1 MKLFKKLA
9 MFTMAI
15 ALTFSVGGLVACGG
29 NTDSTGSSTEQPAAV
44 SAYKFKVVKADGTAV
59 AGVQVQLCKGSDFCA
74 MPKMTGA
81 DGTVSYDF
89 PNGNADIYDIHVWD
103 ASMANEYTVSGTATT
118 SANYNG
124 AEIVITIAD

>member
-1 MKLFKKLA
+1 MKLFKKIA

-15 ALTFSVGGLVACGG
+15 ALTFGVGGLVACGG

-44 SAYKFKVVKADGTAV
+44 SAYKFKVVKTDGTAV
-59 AGVQVQLCKGSDFCA
+59 AGVQVQLCKGTDFCA

-89 PNGNADIYDIHVWD
+89 PNGNADEYDIHVWD
-103 ASMANEYTVSGTATT
+103 ATMSTEYNVGHPKT
-118 SANYNG
+118 SANYDG